1 MDDKELGLFDGKEEP
16 SVEWTWKHYDES
28 VSYNT
33 NLDLQETVKANEN
46 FYIGKQWEGV
56 QANGLPTPQFN
67 FLKRTVGHTVAS
79 IVSDDVRITASPLE
93 AAPNDS
99 LLIDPVRIV
108 NEEFRRIM
116 EQVRFSRL
124 HRTFVRDAAVRGDG
138 CIYSWWDA
146 DAPAGNGKKGR
157 IQAEIVKNT
166 RVFFGNPNDAN
177 VQTQPWI
184 MIERRD
190 MLRNVRLKA
199 KKNGAEDWMQIR
211 PDDDINQE
219 AVDFSKRTD
228 NKVTTILLMWRD
240 DEKGEVWAYES
251 TQNCEIRKPYNTE
264 LKLYPLVWLNW
275 DYVDD
280 CYHGQGMITGLLPN
294 QVFVNKIWAM
304 SALNMYRSAFGKY
317 VYDKT
322 KIAHIDNRVGAAIPV
337 QGNVEGAIKAI
348 DPPSISP
355 QVFQYI
361 QAAIST
367 TQETL
372 GATEAALGEGKA
384 YNTSAILSLQKASAT
399 PHVVT
404 QQNAYSQV
412 EDLGRIWLEFMAVN
426 YGKRMV
432 DMPMTDEMRTLFEQF
447 NQLAEETG
455 NQTQEIPDMVP
466 VEFDFSSLR
475 EHELNINIDAGGS
488 SYYSEI
494 ASLQTL
500 DNLLLNNRISTVQ
513 YLERIPDGNIAG
525 RLGLIEE
532 LKEEER
538 KQQERLN
545 MQMQMDAMN
554 AMNAGGPEE
563 APPAGAGGEEG
574 PQPVR
579 AVAENGARAEQRS
592 TGFRELGEALR
603 SVERRQ

>member
-1 MDDKELGLFDGKEEP
+1 M
-16 SVEWTWKHYDES
+16 
-28 VSYNT
+28 
-33 NLDLQETVKANEN
+33 
-46 FYIGKQWEGV
+46 KQWEGV

-99 LLIDPVRIV
+99 QLIDPVRIV

-138 CIYSWWDA
+138 CIYSWWDP

-199 KKNGAEDWMQIR
+199 KRNGSDDWRQIR

-455 NQTQEIPDMVP
+455 NQTQDIPDMVP

-538 KQQERLN
+538 KQQEMLN

-554 AMNAGGPEE
+554 AMGGGAEGAAPAGG
-563 APPAGAGGEEG
+563 AEG
-574 PQPVR
+574 PQPVQ
-579 AVAENGARAEQRS
+579 AVAENGAREEQRS

>member
-1 MDDKELGLFDGKEEP
+1 MDDKELGLFDGKEKP
-16 SVEWTWKHYDES
+16 SVEWAWRNYNDA

-33 NLDLQETVKANEN
+33 KIGLQDTVKANEN

-56 QANGLPTPQFN
+56 EANGLPTPQFN

-79 IVSDDVRITASPLE
+79 IVSDDVRLTASPLE
-93 AAPNDS
+93 AEKKKRKM
-99 LLIDPVRIV
+99 IDPVRIV

-116 EQVRFSRL
+116 EQVRFSQL
-124 HRTFVRDAAVRGDG
+124 HRTFVRDAAVRADG
-138 CIYSWWDA
+138 CIYSWWDE
-146 DAPAGNGKKGR
+146 DAPAGDKKKGR
-157 IQAEIVKNT
+157 IRAEIVKNT
-166 RVFFGNPNDAN
+166 RVFFGNPSDCN
-177 VQTQPWI
+177 VQDQPWI
-184 MIERRD
+184 MMERRD
-190 MLRNVRLKA
+190 MLRNVRKKA
-199 KKNGAEDWMQIR
+199 KKNGVEDWDSIV
-211 PDDDINQE
+211 PDDGANEE
-219 AVDFSKRTD
+219 AVDTEKRVD
-228 NKVTTILLMWRD
+228 GRVTTLLLMWKD
-240 DEKGEVWAYES
+240 DETGTVWAYES
-251 TQNCEIRKPYNTE
+251 TEKCEIREPYDTE
-264 LKLYPLVWLNW
+264 LRLYPLIWLNW

-280 CYHGQGMITGLLPN
+280 SYHGQGMITGLLPN

-361 QAAIST
+361 QAAIQT

-404 QQNAYSQV
+404 QQAAYTQV

-432 DMPMTDEMRTLFEQF
+432 DMPMTDEMRTLFEQV

-455 NQTQEIPDMVP
+455 NPTQEIPETVP

-475 EHELNINIDAGGS
+475 DHELNINIDAGGS

-513 YLERIPDGNIAG
+513 YLERIPDGNVAG

-532 LKEEER
+532 LK
-538 KQQERLN
+538 QQEREQQEMMQAQ
-545 MQMQMDAMN
+545 MQMQAMG
-554 AMNAGGPEE
+554 APEE
-563 APPAGAGGEEG
+563 GT
-574 PQPVR
+574 QPGQ
-579 AVAENGARAEQRS
+579 AVAETGAREEQRS

>member
-1 MDDKELGLFDGKEEP
+1 MDEKELGLFNGKEMP
-16 SVEWTWKHYDES
+16 SVEWVWH
-28 VSYNT
+28 SYNDAVAYNT
-33 NLDLQETVKANEN
+33 KLDLQETVKANEN

-56 QANGLPTPQFN
+56 EANGLPTPQFN

-79 IVSDDVRITASPLE
+79 IVSDDVRIIASPLE
-93 AAPNDS
+93 AAPNDDAMV
-99 LLIDPVRIV
+99 DPIRIV
-108 NEEFRRIM
+108 NEEFTRIM

-124 HRTFVRDAAVRGDG
+124 NRTFVRDAAVRGDG
-138 CIYSWWDA
+138 CLYCWFDA
-146 DAPAGNGKKGR
+146 DANAGEGKKGR
-157 IQAEIVKNT
+157 IRTEIAKNT
-166 RVFFGNPNDAN
+166 RVFFGNPSDNN
-177 VQTQPWI
+177 VQDQPWI
-184 MIERRD
+184 MMERRD
-190 MLRNVRLKA
+190 MLRSVRKKA
-199 KKNGAEDWMQIR
+199 RDNGSADWDAIL
-211 PDDDINQE
+211 PDDGANEE
-219 AVDFSKRTD
+219 AVDTEKRVD
-228 NKVTTILLMWRD
+228 GKVTTLLTMWKN
-240 DEKGEVWAYES
+240 DETGTIWAYES
-251 TQNCEIRKPYNTE
+251 TEKCIIREPYDTEIR
-264 LKLYPLVWLNW
+264 LYPLVWLNW

-280 CYHGQGMITGLLPN
+280 SYHGQGMITGLLPN

-348 DPPSISP
+348 DPPAIHP

-361 QAAIST
+361 QAAIET

-404 QQNAYSQV
+404 QQNVYSQE
-412 EDLGRIWLEFMAVN
+412 EDLGRIWLEMMAAY
-426 YGKRMV
+426 YGKRTV
-432 DMPMTDEMRTLFEQF
+432 DMPVTDEMRAMMEQA
-447 NQLAEETG
+447 NALAQEVG
-455 NQTQEIPDMVP
+455 MPPKEIPETMP
-466 VEFDFSSLR
+466 VDFDFSELK

-525 RLGLIEE
+525 RRKLIDE
-532 LKEEER
+532 LKE
-538 KQQERLN
+538 QERQEQEMMQAQ
-545 MQMQMDAMN
+545 MQMQMQQMA
-554 AMNAGGPEE
+554 AQQETPPEA
-563 APPAGAGGEEG
+563 APATGE
-574 PQPVR
+574 
-579 AVAENGARAEQRS
+579 VAETGAREEQRS

-603 SVERRQ
+603 SIERRQ